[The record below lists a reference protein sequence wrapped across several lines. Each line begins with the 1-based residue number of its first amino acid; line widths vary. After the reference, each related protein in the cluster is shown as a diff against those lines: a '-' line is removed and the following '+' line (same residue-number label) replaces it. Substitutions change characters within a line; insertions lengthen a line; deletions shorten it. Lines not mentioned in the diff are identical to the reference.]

1 MDTAIKVAFA
11 STDLKH
17 INQHFG
23 ASQAFALYAVDPER
37 AQLIEVV
44 QFGQLAMDGN
54 EDKLA
59 AKIKALEGC
68 VAVYAQAVGA
78 SGTSAADALIRN
90 LVGATDY
97 DELTATTQA
106 LDRVL
111 TAGRYVI
118 PVRAEAKGRVKGIV
132 HDQSASGATLFIEP
146 LTVVELNNTWTRAA
160 LDEQQ
165 EEERVLEQL
174 SREVEA
180 RAESLSGSE

>member
-1 MDTAIKVAFA
+1 MPLQRRLKLVACATEDEWMDTAIKVAFA

-17 INQHFG
+17 VNQHFG

-78 SGTSAADALIRN
+78 SAAGQLKTMGIQPVKVTPDAEVQELIES
-90 LVGATDY
+90 L
-97 DELTATTQA
+97 Q
-106 LDRVL
+106 
-111 TAGRYVI
+111 
-118 PVRAEAKGRVKGIV
+118 
-132 HDQSASGATLFIEP
+132 
-146 LTVVELNNTWTRAA
+146 
-160 LDEQQ
+160 
-165 EEERVLEQL
+165 EQL
-174 SREVEA
+174 RLGPAAWLAQAIERQKPADPNRFSAMEA
-180 RAESLSGSE
+180 EGWEE